1 MSAVDGDAGA
11 VRRRQLVLFSVVAA
25 VVLVVLAVWLT
36 AGGGGRPAVQGGIEA
51 ELAGPDIAEKVWTRR
66 SEARIGTIET
76 RLREMETEARRLG
89 SENERLRQKLAGD
102 AADARSVIDRQAAV
116 IGRLE
121 RQMNVPSAAGTPDGT
136 GFFRPAG
143 TPAETPA
150 ANPAPAPPTPLIETF
165 ELKDAGNGGTGPGTA
180 GPGEAAVKPVGGCR
194 PGPMP
199 RRWCSPAS
207 TPRPESPPRAI
218 RGRCCSASRGRP
230 GPPPK
235 TVRRCRSMSP
245 AAP

>member
-116 IGRLE
+116 IDRLE
-121 RQMNVPSAAGTPDGT
+121 RQMNAPPPAETPDGT

-143 TPAETPA
+143 TPGR
-150 ANPAPAPPTPLIETF
+150 NP
-165 ELKDAGNGGTGPGTA
+165 GRQSGPGPA
-180 GPGEAAVKPVGGCR
+180 GAADRDLRAEGCR
-194 PGPMP
+194 E
-199 RRWCSPAS
+199 RRQPV
-207 TPRPESPPRAI
+207 RALRDRELGDC
-218 RGRCCSASRGRP
+218 RGRR
-230 GPPPK
+230 
-235 TVRRCRSMSP
+235 
-245 AAP
+245 